1 MERKSYKRFRI
12 LAIFIIVLLASST
25 MYLGLVVAGYATF
38 NNMTLIG
45 QDKYKELL
53 EKESKYNKLEMIQK
67 YVEDSFYLDTSEIDF
82 EEGMIDGIFSALNDP
97 YSVYF
102 NPKEFKDFMDYN
114 TGTYGGLGI
123 TIAPSESGEIN
134 VVAPFEDTPAHRAG
148 IKPNDKIIK
157 VEGVEYMAKDM
168 DKAVEKMKGE
178 PGTSVTI
185 TIKREGEA
193 PFDVTLVREMIVIKS
208 VKSHVLEDNKDIG
221 YLRIS
226 AFDDKVY
233 EEFQNNLESLKK
245 ENIKGLI
252 IDIRNNP
259 GGSLDQV
266 IKIADKLLGEQTI
279 VSTKNRSGRESVY
292 TSDKEKI
299 DLPFVVLINGS
310 SASASEI
317 LTGAVKD
324 TDSGKII
331 GTTTYGKGLVQS
343 VLPMFNGG
351 GMKVTIAQYFTPNGS
366 YINKVGI
373 KPDVEVEL
381 SEDYDPEDESTDNQL
396 EKAIEI
402 LKEEIK

>member
-1 MERKSYKRFRI
+1 
-12 LAIFIIVLLASST
+12 